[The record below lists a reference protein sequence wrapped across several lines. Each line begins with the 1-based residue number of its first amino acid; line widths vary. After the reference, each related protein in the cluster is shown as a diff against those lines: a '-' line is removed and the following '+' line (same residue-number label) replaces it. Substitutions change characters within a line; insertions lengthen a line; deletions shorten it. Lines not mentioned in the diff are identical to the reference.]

1 MRRVKRKE
9 RTPHVFQC
17 SIYRSGRPI
26 ISFSDRTMSTLPS
39 GGPLLNVLDISAR
52 SRSFRPSENQNGFGR
67 PQSYSKESGL
77 ERLKLTYKQNRG

>member
-1 MRRVKRKE
+1 
-9 RTPHVFQC
+9 
-17 SIYRSGRPI
+17 
-26 ISFSDRTMSTLPS
+26 MSTLPS